1 MKHLSWIITLPLLAI
16 AVIFAIQHRQRVEI
30 DLWPLPIQVE
40 PPLYVLVLLAIFVGF
55 LIGGCVTWL
64 SQGRHRR
71 RARER
76 RFRIEALERELAGAQ
91 RKLQHAEA
99 SAAEAAAGRAASH
112 GAKVRALPHARTGT

>member
-1 MKHLSWIITLPLLAI
+1 VKHLSWIITLPLLAI

-76 RFRIEALERELAGAQ
+76 RFRIEALERELAAAQ
-91 RKLQHAEA
+91 RKLQY
-99 SAAEAAAGRAASH
+99 AATHPGEPAAAGRPAD
-112 GAKVRALPHARTGT
+112 VRALPHARTGT